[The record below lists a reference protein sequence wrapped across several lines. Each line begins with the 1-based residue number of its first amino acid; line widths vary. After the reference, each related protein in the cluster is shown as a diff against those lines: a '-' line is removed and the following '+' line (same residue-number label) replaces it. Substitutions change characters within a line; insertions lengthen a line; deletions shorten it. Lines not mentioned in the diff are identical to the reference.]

1 MEVSFRL
8 KKWMYNLSIIKVP
21 KPEAKTAVSN
31 SGVSK
36 ENHPKAENVTL
47 TYTQYGSGKT
57 LSEAINM
64 PPKKRFF
71 LDFLTKL
78 SGIALRV
85 SLAIKRK

>member
-21 KPEAKTAVSN
+21 KPEAKTAVSH

-36 ENHPKAENVTL
+36 ENHPKAEKVTL

-57 LSEAINM
+57 LSEEINM